1 MTTAGELADA
11 LRARGKRVEKYG
23 NGFMAQCPAHDDGRP
38 SLKIDMDGERLL
50 AHCFAGCSFHDVIK
64 AAGVEA
70 TPGDPLLAH
79 EARMKLRQSVEP
91 AADTDTYEYRDEFGD
106 RVFRV
111 VRKSGKRFMQEHY
124 AQGQWLPGRN
134 GTAPIPFMLP
144 ELIDGVKA
152 GRTIYVTEGEKDALA
167 IVAAG
172 GVATCN
178 PGGAKKW
185 DPLDTWGDY
194 FAGASVVIVP
204 DQDEPGTQHAEQVKQ
219 KLEAVVGTLEVKTP
233 KVGKDAYDHLS
244 AGYTLDELVGEK
256 KEKNVLEDFTFE
268 FIDPD
273 APPPPPPTVMPIGD
287 RAGGVLGHLFSRG
300 GKYLL
305 TGPQA
310 SGKTFLSLALA
321 TTMIQF
327 GEKVLWADPDGSGQ
341 GRIGARL
348 HEQFGVPKSMMSD
361 NFMYA
366 RASLA
371 YTHELELYREH
382 MRAQVE
388 RYMPSLVVWDSWG
401 PALAALGLDG
411 TTSDSDI
418 NAWWQT
424 FVEPVVDVN
433 PQAIVVVLDHVPKN
447 DSENSIKGVYG
458 NQRKLSAPDYALTM
472 KQAGTTAGAFYVDI
486 LKDRDNVWE
495 SWGPLGLQF
504 QIVGDGTWTLLPNA
518 SEEER
523 ISRKEHDRSIGLL
536 TVLKKAN
543 DAGVFPTKNKWWNA
557 YKTDREDKGYE
568 VGRKADVLGL
578 ISRLSSGGFA
588 VVNGGEDGSP
598 TYKWDK
604 PYDAVNV
611 SRVDSL

>member
-1 MTTAGELADA
+1 MTTAHELADA
-11 LRARGKRVEKYG
+11 LRAQGKRVQKYG
-23 NGFMAQCPAHDDGRP
+23 DGYIAQCPAHDDGRP
-38 SLKIDMDGERLL
+38 SLKIDGDGDRLL
-50 AHCFAGCSFHDVIK
+50 AHCFAGCSFTDIIK

-70 TPGDPLLAH
+70 TPGDPLLNH
-79 EARMKLRQSVEP
+79 EAAMKLRGV
-91 AADTDTYEYRDEFGD
+91 ADQATYEYRDEYGD
-106 RVFRV
+106 RTFRV
-111 VRKSGKRFMQEHY
+111 VRNPGKQFRQEHY
-124 AQGQWLPGRN
+124 VDGQWLPGRN

-144 ELIDGVKA
+144 ELLDAVA
-152 GRTIYVTEGEKDALA
+152 EGRTIYITEGEKDALA
-167 IVAAG
+167 VVAAG

-178 PGGAKKW
+178 AGGAKKW
-185 DPLDTWGDY
+185 DPDGTWASY
-194 FAGASVVIVP
+194 FRGATVIVIP
-204 DQDEPGTQHAEQVKQ
+204 DQDEPGTQHADQVIE
-219 KLEAVVGTLEVKTP
+219 KLTEVVRSIERRHP
-233 KVGKDAYDHLS
+233 KKGKDAYDHLA
-244 AGYTLDELVGEK
+244 AGYTLDQLMPEAQEK
-256 KEKNVLEDFTFE
+256 DVLEDFTFE

-273 APPPPPPTVMPIGD
+273 APPPPPPTVMPIAD
-287 RAGGVLGHLFSRG
+287 RAGGVLSYLWSRG

-327 GEKVLWADPDGSGQ
+327 GERVLWADPDGSGQ

-348 HEQFGVPKSMMSD
+348 HEQFAVPKDMMRE
-361 NFMYA
+361 NFLYA
-366 RASLA
+366 RASMA
-371 YTHELELYREH
+371 YERDLDIYRDH
-382 MRAQVE
+382 IRAQVE

-424 FVEPVVDVN
+424 FVEPVIDVN
-433 PQAIVVVLDHVPKN
+433 PNAIVVVLDHVPKN

-504 QIVGDGTWTLLPNA
+504 QVTGDGGWTLLPNA
-518 SEEER
+518 TEDER
-523 ISRKEHDRSIGLL
+523 TSRKENDRSISLL

-557 YKTDREDKGYE
+557 YKTDRENRGFE

-578 ISRLSSGGFA
+578 MSKLSSGGYA
-588 VVNGGEDGSP
+588 VVRGDDEGSP
-598 TYKWDK
+598 TYKWSK
-604 PYDAVNV
+604 PWDPVNV
-611 SRVDSL
+611 SHGDSLD